1 MSLKCID
8 LGMKRKLQKV
18 FPNVYFGP
26 LARALQKSA
35 SDDYKIVSEDYMNT
49 TEDIQKVDIKESEVI
64 NEVAAPSAPNQY
76 DQELDQHIV
85 GFPMIA
91 FDRINNPYGFEF
103 RGNDPAVR
111 RGWVSGPDTR
121 QRALPVT
128 PMYQID
134 IISDRREEVDEIWRE
149 VSMLLYVQPNVEVIY
164 SEGTKEQFSELYPIR
179 LLSTDNTTD
188 VESFEELGIIYR
200 QTISV
205 QVTNAQL
212 LFDKTVRDIKCIPI
226 RLIYLDALD
235 NEYVDWE
242 YRVDKKQK

>member
-1 MSLKCID
+1 
-8 LGMKRKLQKV
+8 
-18 FPNVYFGP
+18 
-26 LARALQKSA
+26 
-35 SDDYKIVSEDYMNT
+35 
-49 TEDIQKVDIKESEVI
+49 
-64 NEVAAPSAPNQY
+64 
-76 DQELDQHIV
+76 
-85 GFPMIA
+85 
-91 FDRINNPYGFEF
+91 
-103 RGNDPAVR
+103 
-111 RGWVSGPDTR
+111 
-121 QRALPVT
+121 
-128 PMYQID
+128 
-134 IISDRREEVDEIWRE
+134 
-149 VSMLLYVQPNVEVIY
+149 MLLYVQPNVEVIY